1 MARQAPG
8 AAGGLTAANP
18 YTNTTQ
24 PITNYLADPTEEAIL
39 HMVNADPARTPTF
52 AMFARPDYF
61 LQATVPNCATVCQN
75 PSFAYDHGDYA
86 AEIDTNWLGIA
97 GPGVANLGLDG
108 TAAGAGPNSAG
119 ANSGQVTVPGSG
131 TTGTWIDETDIR
143 PTIMY
148 LTGLKDDYVQDG
160 RVITE
165 ILTHPDSA
173 LSAPGVTALGACYKQ
188 LNSSVGEF
196 GTATLQAATAA
207 IESNSSGDQTYLNAG
222 QKLAALES
230 GRDGVAGTIKAELN
244 AAAFSNTPVHGASGL
259 LTACRSLISNAEH
272 LAAGG

>member
-1 MARQAPG
+1 VANCN
-8 AAGGLTAANP
+8 AACVT
-18 YTNTTQ
+18 
-24 PITNYLADPTEEAIL
+24 
-39 HMVNADPARTPTF
+39 
-52 AMFARPDYF
+52 
-61 LQATVPNCATVCQN
+61 QN
-75 PSFAYDHGDYA
+75 PGFAYDHGDYA
-86 AEIDTNWLGIA
+86 AEINTNWLGIA
-97 GPGVANLGLDG
+97 GPGVANRGLDG
-108 TAAGAGPNSAG
+108 TAADAGPNSAE

-165 ILTHPDSA
+165 ILTNPNQA
-173 LSAPGVTALGACYKQ
+173 LSAPGVTALAACYKQ

-207 IESNSSGDQTYLNAG
+207 IESNSAGDQTYLTTDR
-222 QKLAALES
+222 KLASLEA
-230 GRDGVAGTIKAELN
+230 GRDGLVGSIKAKLN
-244 AAAFSNTPVHGASGL
+244 AAAFSNTTVHGAGGL
-259 LTACRSLISNAEH
+259 LTACEANITSAER